1 MSRKNLC
8 LLLHPLFLF
17 NLFLLIANDHW
28 WKYAWP
34 NDVTGKISDFAGVFV
49 LAVFLA
55 ACPGIRKIIA
65 IIATALLFAWWKSPL
80 SEPFITAFGLARVVD
95 YSDLLA
101 LTMLPLIFFIK
112 PFQYPSFSY
121 YTRLLTPIVAGITV
135 LAIVVTT
142 LPYKPAGYYY
152 PQGRVSVNKT
162 WKTSLSK
169 DAFFQKLDSLKIP
182 YRKDNVEYLP
192 VNTRNLMLVQKSVKD
207 SAYRMTPMEN
217 LKDTVLYYEK
227 TLGEHYVIPYFVS
240 GKDTLTNIRF
250 TFEEGA
256 KKRFIQVMSIT
267 IPPGMDYEYQF
278 SRPVRKK
285 YWALLQSFMLE

>member
-1 MSRKNLC
+1 M
-8 LLLHPLFLF
+8 
-17 NLFLLIANDHW
+17 
-28 WKYAWP
+28 
-34 NDVTGKISDFAGVFV
+34 
-49 LAVFLA
+49 
-55 ACPGIRKIIA
+55 
-65 IIATALLFAWWKSPL
+65 
-80 SEPFITAFGLARVVD
+80 
-95 YSDLLA
+95 
-101 LTMLPLIFFIK
+101 
-112 PFQYPSFSY
+112 
-121 YTRLLTPIVAGITV
+121 
-135 LAIVVTT
+135 
-142 LPYKPAGYYY
+142 
-152 PQGRVSVNKT
+152 
-162 WKTSLSK
+162 SK
-169 DAFFQKLDSLKIP
+169 DAFFQKLDSLQIP

-207 SAYRMTPMEN
+207 STYRMTPMEN

-256 KKRFIQVMSIT
+256 KKRFIQVMAIT